1 MANTDV
7 ILQFLYPSDDNQD
20 MRTFQAKQMVEG
32 STEMVEMY
40 KVCSFSAHQ
49 QLVLLPRSHQFHHP
63 ATGST
68 SGVTS
73 FQRKNLNTQRWENA
87 GQIEWMSDSSANVYF
102 GIERVSARELR
113 RSKKTSSKS
122 RRFKVAGSE
131 YKWKIA
137 ENGVDLFCV
146 STRGKTVAV
155 WSQETQ
161 VLRVTERAEGFLDRV
176 VVTCLLNLWM
186 KNLNIW

>member
-7 ILQFLYPSDDNQD
+7 ILQFLYPSDDNHD

-40 KVCSFSAHQ
+40 K
-49 QLVLLPRSHQFHHP
+49 FHHP

-87 GQIEWMSDSSANVYF
+87 GQIEWMSDSSATVYF

-186 KNLNIW
+186 KNLNICE